1 MEFIFEL
8 LFEIIVEGSI
18 ELSTHKKVPM
28 PLRVLAFILCFG
40 VFGLIGAIFFMLG
53 FDYVD
58 QNNIGG
64 AVFFFIL
71 GALFVIAFIY
81 GINRTYRENNKPDN
95 DTDDDTPSFGE
106 AKPSGNGLII
116 IATIAAIG
124 FVIIGAYILYTYE
137 LF

>member
-1 MEFIFEL
+1 MEFVFEL

-28 PLRVLAFILCFG
+28 PLRVLAFIICFG
-40 VFGLIGAIFFMLG
+40 LFGLVGAIFFMLG

-81 GINRTYRENNKPDN
+81 GIHRTYSENNKPDKE
-95 DTDDDTPSFGE
+95 TDDNPTLGE

-116 IATIAAIG
+116 ISTIAAIG